1 MSYQLIY
8 LFQVSGCYS
17 PIPLLDQGEV
27 LRLRTLGD
35 GDGWIMVEHEDA
47 AGPEDL
53 GCDDVHVGHLIRV
66 KCDDGCGAMLAPLLV
81 I

>member
-1 MSYQLIY
+1 MSYQWIY

-27 LRLRTLGD
+27 L
-35 GDGWIMVEHEDA
+35 DA

-53 GCDDVHVGHLIRV
+53 GCDDLHVGHLIRV
-66 KCDDGCGAMLAPLLV
+66 RCDDGCGAMLAPLLV